1 MQLMTSHAKRRFD
14 NSTNEGKVP
23 MTRMIDML
31 TKYGE
36 KEKRLSRDEAIDLIN
51 QVSSDKQGDQF
62 DYLQFLS
69 VYFK

>member
-1 MQLMTSHAKRRFD
+1 
-14 NSTNEGKVP
+14 

-36 KEKRLSRDEAIDLIN
+36 KEKRLTRDEAIDLIN

>member
-1 MQLMTSHAKRRFD
+1 
-14 NSTNEGKVP
+14 

-31 TKYGE
+31 TKFGE

-69 VYFK
+69 VYFKWKPLLKIYCPVKGWDCI